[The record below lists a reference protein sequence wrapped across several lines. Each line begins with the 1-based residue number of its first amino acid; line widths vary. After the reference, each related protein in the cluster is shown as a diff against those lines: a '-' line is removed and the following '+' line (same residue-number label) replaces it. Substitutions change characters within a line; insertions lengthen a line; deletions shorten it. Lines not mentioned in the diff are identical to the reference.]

1 MHRIEIYNILNEY
14 ALYLEAD
21 GRSGYSSTIGN
32 AAENIRR
39 ADTIPPN
46 PAQIDGVGPKLRDLI
61 MEYEVTGEIEEL
73 EELKQKYPYLG
84 QLSKIRGVGPERAR
98 RIYETLGIS
107 TIDEVIEADLTKV
120 HGIGEKTASKITRS
134 AKGL

>member
-1 MHRIEIYNILNEY
+1 MNEY
-14 ALYLEAD
+14 ALYLDAD

-32 AAENIRR
+32 AAENIRK

-46 PAQIDGVGPKLRDLI
+46 PAEIDGVGPKLRDLI
-61 MEYEVTGEIEEL
+61 MEYEVSGEIQEL

-98 RIYETLGIS
+98 RIYETLNIS
-107 TIDEVIEADLTKV
+107 TVEEVIDANLTEV
-120 HGIGEKTASKITRS
+120 DGIGEKTAAKITRS